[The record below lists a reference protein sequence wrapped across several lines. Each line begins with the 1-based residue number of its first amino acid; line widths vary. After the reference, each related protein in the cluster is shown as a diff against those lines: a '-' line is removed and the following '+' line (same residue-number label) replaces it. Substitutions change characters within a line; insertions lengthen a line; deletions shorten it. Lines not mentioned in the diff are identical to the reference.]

1 MAHFCERK
9 FFAAKPCFLAAVVV
23 ILYGN
28 ISGIVQ
34 ILYAL
39 VAQPVEHLTFNQRAR
54 DSSSLERTK
63 IPRRIA
69 RFLVGFSVFWSS
81 AHFCTLFAHQRESCV
96 FPCIVCILCIVS
108 RACRGEAPPSCWCKI
123 VLSLKS
129 PTGAFIAALR
139 SQTRIFH
146 TFSGEQ
152 QAGELTPLLGVH
164 LSDNFQHPFRGD
176 LDAVRQIFFYRHRA
190 GFGGTDVL

>member
-28 ISGIVQ
+28 ISDIVQ

-63 IPRRIA
+63 IPRGIV
-69 RFLVGFSVFWSS
+69 RFLVGF
-81 AHFCTLFAHQRESCV
+81 FC
-96 FPCIVCILCIVS
+96 
-108 RACRGEAPPSCWCKI
+108 
-123 VLSLKS
+123 S
-129 PTGAFIAALR
+129 PTARSLHGFHITAEDHQLVGGAGMP
-139 SQTRIFH
+139 QTMEH
-146 TFSGEQ
+146 D
-152 QAGELTPLLGVH
+152 AGEL
-164 LSDNFQHPFRGD
+164 R
-176 LDAVRQIFFYRHRA
+176 VRM
-190 GFGGTDVL
+190 